1 MVFSAAQLCRSRAVV
16 ARLRA
21 GALSKTYGATQKRY
35 LSLHEYRSAQIL
47 RDFGVP
53 VPDGENATTPEEAEA
68 IAKKLGIEDM
78 VIKAQVLAGGRGKGT
93 FDNGLK
99 GGVKLISSPL
109 EAKIYAEQ
117 MLGHKLITKQTG
129 AAGKLCT
136 GVYVVEREFVRREAY
151 LAILLDRTTRG
162 PVIVASSQGGMDI
175 ETVAKENPEAIVSVP
190 VDIHA
195 GVTDEV
201 ANKVAANLGF
211 SIKAQPEAA
220 DAVKKLYKIFNDKD
234 ATQVEIN
241 PISETVDHR
250 VLAMDAKLGF
260 DDNASFRQPE
270 IWSWRDLTQE
280 DADEL
285 EAAKFGLN
293 FIKLDGNIGC
303 LVNGAGL
310 AMATMDIIKLYGG
323 EPANFLDCGGGATAE
338 AIREAFNILLRETK
352 VTAVFVNI
360 FGGIV
365 RCDNIARGLIATAQ
379 EMNITVPIVAR
390 LQGTNVQEA
399 HKLISDSGLK
409 IFSFTEL
416 DEAAQKV
423 CQLSKVVTLAREID
437 VNVSFELPL

>member
-1 MVFSAAQLCRSRAVV
+1 MLFKGAASLTGRLVTASRTVS
-16 ARLRA
+16 RA
-21 GALSKTYGATQKRY
+21 GALPQQKRF
-35 LSLHEYRSAQIL
+35 LSLHEYRSAAIL
-47 RDFGVP
+47 QEYGVP
-53 VPDGENATTPEEAEA
+53 VPGGEAATTPEEAEKV
-68 IAKKLGIEDM
+68 AKELGKEDM

-99 GGVKLISSPL
+99 GGVKLISSPV

-136 GVYVVEREFVRREAY
+136 AVYVVEREFVRREAY

-175 ETVAKENPEAIVSVP
+175 ETVAKETPDAIFSTP
-190 VDIHA
+190 IDIHT
-195 GVTDEV
+195 GVTDEI
-201 ANKVAANLGF
+201 ATKVAEALGF
-211 SIKAQPEAA
+211 SAAATKEAA
-220 DAVKKLYKIFNDKD
+220 ETVKKLYKVFQEKD

-241 PISETVDHR
+241 PLSETIDRR

-270 IWSWRDLTQE
+270 VWGWRDTTQE
-280 DADEL
+280 DADEI
-285 EAAKFGLN
+285 EAAKYGLN

-310 AMATMDIIKLYGG
+310 AMATMDIIKLNGG

-338 AIREAFNILLRETK
+338 AIRQAFGILLREPK
-352 VTAVFVNI
+352 VTAIFVNI

-365 RCDNIARGLIATAQ
+365 RCDNIAKGLIATTQ

-390 LQGTNVQEA
+390 LQGTNVEEA
-399 HKLISDSGLK
+399 QRLINNSGLK
-409 IFSFTEL
+409 IFSFTDL

-423 CQLSKVVTLAREID
+423 CQLSKVVSLAREID

>member
-1 MVFSAAQLCRSRAVV
+1 MMFKSVSWLSGRLMTASRAGV
-16 ARLRA
+16 LRQ
-21 GALSKTYGATQKRY
+21 TATSQKRL

-47 RDFGVP
+47 KDYGVP
-53 VPDGENATTPEEAEA
+53 VPEGAAATTPEGAEE
-68 IAKKLGIEDM
+68 IAKKLDKEDM

-99 GGVKLISSPL
+99 GGVKLISSPV
-109 EAKIYAEQ
+109 EAKMFAEQ

-136 GVYVVEREFVRREAY
+136 AVYVVEREFVRREAY

-175 ETVAKENPEAIVSVP
+175 ETVAKESPEAIFSTP
-190 VDIHA
+190 VDIHT
-195 GVTDEV
+195 GLTDEV
-201 ANKVAANLGF
+201 AWKVASALGF
-211 SIKAQPEAA
+211 SHAATLEAA
-220 DAVKKLYKIFNDKD
+220 EIVKKLYKVFNDKD

-241 PISETVDHR
+241 PLSETVDRR

-260 DDNASFRQPE
+260 DDNAAFRQGDV
-270 IWSWRDLTQE
+270 WQYRDLTQE
-280 DADEL
+280 DPDEI
-285 EAAKFGLN
+285 EAAKFNLN

-352 VTAVFVNI
+352 VTAIFVNI

-390 LQGTNVQEA
+390 LQGTNFEEA
-399 HKLISDSGLK
+399 QKIINESSLK
-409 IFSFTEL
+409 IFSFTDL

-423 CQLSKVVTLAREID
+423 CQLSEVVSLARQID